1 MSSAKTGTPVYHIEA
16 DALHP
21 PIDAESK
28 QPTVCLTGA
37 PNAGKTALMNA
48 LTGGSFRTAN
58 YPGVTVTLSRGK
70 SKVEFG
76 RQALFVDLPGVH
88 STSASSPEEELS
100 CQVIEG
106 RHISVK
112 PDALVIAV
120 DATQLERHLRFASFV
135 ARQRKPTVIALTMMD
150 LLPRIQRTINVRK
163 LELAIGLRV
172 VPVDGRTGW
181 GAAELITAVNEVLA
195 FPVTQKDA
203 LAELPEDPV
212 AAYQEIREL
221 LDNSEAIKNE
231 NLFVLANDSFT
242 ARIDRIVLH
251 RFLGFPIFFAV
262 LVGLF
267 SSIFWAARP
276 FMDLIDWL
284 FSRTISALLTILP
297 ESVLSRFMAEGV
309 IGGVGAVSVFFP
321 QIVILFFLMTI
332 LEDSGYLAR
341 GAALVDRPLSYL
353 GLHGR
358 SFVPMLSG
366 FACAIPAVLAARTI
380 PSRRERLLTIWI
392 LPLMSCSARLPVY
405 ALLLGA
411 LLPGSAWSAGLALGV
426 IYVSSLLV
434 GALVAGLI
442 SRFVLHRTAASLLAM
457 EMPVYRK
464 PLLKPM
470 FRMTWSRSSS
480 YLRRAGTPI
489 IIISACLWLLSN
501 FGFGW
506 RQERPAEAVR
516 PSLVSVSDLDH
527 SFAAQLGQTL
537 EPALHPMGI
546 DWRVGVG
553 LISAFAARE
562 VFVSTMAIV
571 FHVGGDQESQQDGL
585 LENMRAATF
594 SGTNQKIFT
603 TSTILGLIVFFFFSL
618 QCLSTVSVVR
628 SETNS
633 WRLAALQLLF
643 YTGIGYLLSSA
654 LVVSLRLFGVN

>member
-58 YPGVTVTLSRGK
+58 YPGVTGTLSRGK

-181 GAAELITAVNEVLA
+181 GAGELITAVNEVLA

-267 SSIFWAARP
+267 SSIFCSARP
-276 FMDLIDWL
+276 FIDLIDWL

-380 PSRRERLLTIWI
+380 PSKRERLLTIWI
-392 LPLMSCSARLPVY
+392 IPLLSCRAGLPVY
-405 ALLLGA
+405 GML
-411 LLPGSAWSAGLALGV
+411 
-426 IYVSSLLV
+426 
-434 GALVAGLI
+434 
-442 SRFVLHRTAASLLAM
+442 
-457 EMPVYRK
+457 
-464 PLLKPM
+464 
-470 FRMTWSRSSS
+470 
-480 YLRRAGTPI
+480 
-489 IIISACLWLLSN
+489 
-501 FGFGW
+501 
-506 RQERPAEAVR
+506 
-516 PSLVSVSDLDH
+516 
-527 SFAAQLGQTL
+527 
-537 EPALHPMGI
+537 
-546 DWRVGVG
+546 
-553 LISAFAARE
+553 
-562 VFVSTMAIV
+562 
-571 FHVGGDQESQQDGL
+571 
-585 LENMRAATF
+585 
-594 SGTNQKIFT
+594 
-603 TSTILGLIVFFFFSL
+603 
-618 QCLSTVSVVR
+618 
-628 SETNS
+628 
-633 WRLAALQLLF
+633 LAAL
-643 YTGIGYLLSSA
+643 
-654 LVVSLRLFGVN
+654 LRCGWQRCCVRTPGRPGCRWR

>member
-643 YTGIGYLLSSA
+643 YTGIGYLLASA